1 MIIETALVELAKAGG
16 TELFL
21 SSSESLLKKVK
32 TAKDIKQL
40 FISTGEFFFD
50 YENDADQ
57 LFDDMTNVLSKEN
70 MTKLANE
77 LKDEPGYKLKDRLL
91 NSLMEIMKEY
101 EIPHSIALSY
111 ANAILFAIMGQLPVV
126 APDKY
131 DRVYQAEWKAEQEE
145 SFKELAEKFE
155 RLRNELQIYQSRQLE
170 ILSADAIDLDIRRQ
184 TSAPKI
190 GFDFFNVD
198 DDTFKES
205 LESKKNDEVV
215 AIKARCKEEAI
226 YCTINELWMQGENR
240 PIFIVKNEEDWKS
253 LFQIKDVG
261 NIYIPWF
268 YSDQIIAIPNNT
280 NIFVFTERVPSFI
293 KGEITLRPRTY
304 STISASLQRAGMG
317 INEANKLVSE
327 THGLFIPLKKKLF
340 NGAYLKEPRW
350 INGLQRNI
358 KDTALLIGQWTDCD
372 GDKAVIE
379 SLSGIK
385 YQDFISEIKEYA
397 KDEDP
402 FVHIVDINSIKE
414 YYLASV
420 ENAWDYIDVDNDSE
434 IWNKFKDVLLE
445 VINEAEKLFTYSS
458 QEKLVA
464 QFKGEKFF
472 WSAVIRK
479 GMLRSLIMKA
489 YYKKDNNCQVQLDSL
504 VSKILGYIQTSE
516 QWHYIS
522 NFFVDLCEVS
532 PNSVLNKLEEEQINP
547 TGLMELFENQ
557 SSDFLFGR
565 NDYIEILWGVEEFL
579 VQREYASRAY
589 EWLLYL
595 DNLSF
600 EYKSNSP
607 KDIFGKLL
615 CTWHNFSAFSKSN
628 DKIEIAEKA
637 LSKDKNAWEHIFEAL
652 PTGHESIF
660 GNLHAPKYRNH
671 VEEGIITRKE
681 MVDTNSGYIDL
692 LLKATDFKPKR
703 WNDLLSIYDE
713 VGPEIRKKIKEKLV
727 YEIAQMDDDERLI
740 IKNNIRRLVYKHRY
754 FASAEWAMGEDLIE
768 EMIDILASI
777 NFTQQEYDFE
787 YLFIPSY
794 DGIILDPVPY
804 DVDDKRDINESKTK
818 DLLIQ
823 KINEFKENN
832 YSLDLLSKLCAR
844 EKSSY
849 LGRVLSDYWAEDNFD
864 RNVFTLLYKCQSKH
878 EMAIEY
884 IEGLARRGVDVYT
897 NVNELSECV
906 ELDEDFRIILFR
918 IEALYTDKKPLVDNA
933 SVEIKRAFWK
943 DFRWFSS
950 NNMDWAVAECQQ
962 YGTVN
967 SYLDLLYRFHE
978 KRNLTPE
985 QLLEK
990 MQRID
995 VMERGSIN
1003 SLTNHYLKKLLKPL
1017 QEQCVADQEK
1027 CSKIAHIEIAFF
1039 CLLDWKD
1046 MKCFQKEIKHDPEMY
1061 AEIVSVIFRHEGDN
1075 PEERKT
1081 EEFRKYAQVIHRL
1094 FDMAKFCPCEENGT
1108 VSYDE
1113 IKVWVDKLIRILDS
1127 NHQKEMFGYVL
1138 GRLFAYA
1145 PKAVNGHY
1153 PCEAV
1158 CQIIEEYGDESLLSE
1173 YRCELFN
1180 KRGMFSPSAGKAE
1193 KDIAEGYKD
1202 NAEFLSIKYPK
1213 TADVFFKMSQRY
1225 VYDSDLERRRAENGY
1240 F

>member
-16 TELFL
+16 TELFI

-32 TAKDIKQL
+32 IAKDIKQL
-40 FISTGEFFFD
+40 FINTGEFFVD

-57 LFDDMTNVLSKEN
+57 LFDDMANVLSKEN

-91 NSLMEIMKEY
+91 NSLMGIMKEY
-101 EIPHSIALSY
+101 EIPHGMALSY

-131 DRVYQAEWKAEQEE
+131 DRAYQAEWKAEQEE

-184 TSAPKI
+184 TTDPKI

-198 DDTFKES
+198 DDTFREA
-205 LESKKNDEVV
+205 LESKKNDEVI

-253 LFQIKDVG
+253 LLQIKDAG

-268 YSDQIIAIPNNT
+268 YSNQIVAIPNNT

-350 INGLQRNI
+350 LNGLHRNI
-358 KDTALLIGQWTDCD
+358 KETALLIGQWTDCD

-402 FVHIVDINSIKE
+402 FIHIVDINSTKE
-414 YYLASV
+414 YYLA
-420 ENAWDYIDVDNDSE
+420 
-434 IWNKFKDVLLE
+434 
-445 VINEAEKLFTYSS
+445 
-458 QEKLVA
+458 
-464 QFKGEKFF
+464 
-472 WSAVIRK
+472 
-479 GMLRSLIMKA
+479 M
-489 YYKKDNNCQVQLDSL
+489 
-504 VSKILGYIQTSE
+504 
-516 QWHYIS
+516 
-522 NFFVDLCEVS
+522 
-532 PNSVLNKLEEEQINP
+532 
-547 TGLMELFENQ
+547 
-557 SSDFLFGR
+557 
-565 NDYIEILWGVEEFL
+565 
-579 VQREYASRAY
+579 
-589 EWLLYL
+589 
-595 DNLSF
+595 
-600 EYKSNSP
+600 
-607 KDIFGKLL
+607 
-615 CTWHNFSAFSKSN
+615 
-628 DKIEIAEKA
+628 
-637 LSKDKNAWEHIFEAL
+637 
-652 PTGHESIF
+652 
-660 GNLHAPKYRNH
+660 
-671 VEEGIITRKE
+671 
-681 MVDTNSGYIDL
+681 
-692 LLKATDFKPKR
+692 
-703 WNDLLSIYDE
+703 
-713 VGPEIRKKIKEKLV
+713 
-727 YEIAQMDDDERLI
+727 
-740 IKNNIRRLVYKHRY
+740 
-754 FASAEWAMGEDLIE
+754 
-768 EMIDILASI
+768 
-777 NFTQQEYDFE
+777 
-787 YLFIPSY
+787 
-794 DGIILDPVPY
+794 
-804 DVDDKRDINESKTK
+804 
-818 DLLIQ
+818 
-823 KINEFKENN
+823 
-832 YSLDLLSKLCAR
+832 
-844 EKSSY
+844 
-849 LGRVLSDYWAEDNFD
+849 
-864 RNVFTLLYKCQSKH
+864 
-878 EMAIEY
+878 
-884 IEGLARRGVDVYT
+884 
-897 NVNELSECV
+897 
-906 ELDEDFRIILFR
+906 
-918 IEALYTDKKPLVDNA
+918 
-933 SVEIKRAFWK
+933 
-943 DFRWFSS
+943 
-950 NNMDWAVAECQQ
+950 
-962 YGTVN
+962 
-967 SYLDLLYRFHE
+967 
-978 KRNLTPE
+978 
-985 QLLEK
+985 
-990 MQRID
+990 
-995 VMERGSIN
+995 
-1003 SLTNHYLKKLLKPL
+1003 
-1017 QEQCVADQEK
+1017 
-1027 CSKIAHIEIAFF
+1027 
-1039 CLLDWKD
+1039 
-1046 MKCFQKEIKHDPEMY
+1046 
-1061 AEIVSVIFRHEGDN
+1061 VSVIFRHDGDD

-1081 EEFRKYAQVIHRL
+1081 EEFRNYAQVIHRL

-1145 PKAVNGHY
+1145 PKTADGHY

-1180 KRGMFSPSAGKAE
+1180 KRGIFSPSAGRAE

-1202 NAEFLSIKYPK
+1202 NADFLSIKYPK